1 MNEDLPPISEKE
13 MRKLMSKALI
23 KHTDMPQEMATETL
37 EVITMAVDKFLNNKN
52 YEAAS
57 LLIKNTLDK
66 KFGLT
71 WHCAVGEGF
80 GFDVTCQNR
89 YLIYVFYGNVGVVCY
104 KC

>member
-1 MNEDLPPISEKE
+1 MGCPVALPLTSYLLPTQCQPSNLTTKYNC
-13 MRKLMSKALI
+13 
-23 KHTDMPQEMATETL
+23 TN
-37 EVITMAVDKFLNNKN
+37 KFFAPLGASSFPSQ
-52 YEAAS
+52 AAS

-66 KFGLT
+66 KLGLT

-89 YLIYVFYGNVGVVCY
+89 YLIYVFYGNTGILCY